1 MPERH
6 FISADKYV
14 LAMSRE
20 AKAVA
25 SVPQDTPVTFE
36 TRDCFSGSL
45 KSEDEPFTNVGW
57 DRINP
62 ATGPVFVEGAEPGD
76 ILRVFVEEIQVASSG
91 VIAAAPG
98 FGALPATVTE
108 ATRLVRVEGG
118 RAYFRW
124 PRKTGADLERALPI
138 RPMIGVIGVAPAGDA
153 VPTGTPDCHGGNMD
167 CQRIVQGAVL
177 YLPVFVP
184 GALLALG
191 DLHAVMADGEVA
203 VCGLEIAGQV
213 TLSCRVLK
221 GVKLPTPLLLEGGEI
236 MTLASALTLDE
247 AAALATLNMQTFLV
261 ETLKLDPTAAAML
274 LSVEGELRICQIV
287 DPLKTARMEIS
298 LEVLQAC
305 GYALP

>member
-1 MPERH
+1 MQYFIGADRH
-6 FISADKYV
+6 V
-14 LAMSRE
+14 LAMSGE
-20 AKAVA
+20 AAA
-25 SVPQDTPVTFE
+25 AARVPQDTPVVFE
-36 TRDCFSGSL
+36 TMDCFSNSL
-45 KSEDEPFTNVGW
+45 KSEDEPFTKVGW

-76 ILRVFVEEIQVASSG
+76 ILKVSIGDIKVAGSG

-98 FGALPATVTE
+98 FGAMPDTVGE

-124 PRKTGADLERALPI
+124 PRKAGADLERTLPV
-138 RPMIGVIGVAPAGDA
+138 RPMIGVIGVAPAGEA
-153 VPTGTPDCHGGNMD
+153 VPTGTPDRHGGNMD
-167 CQRIVQGAVL
+167 CRRIVRGAVL

-221 GVKLPTPLLLEGGEI
+221 GVKLPTPLLVEGGEV
-236 MTLASALTLDE
+236 MTLASAPTLDE
-247 AAALATLNMQTFLV
+247 AAAMAALNMQSLLV
-261 ETLKLDPTAAAML
+261 EALKLDPTAAAML

-287 DPLKTARMEIS
+287 DPLRTARMELS
-298 LEVLQAC
+298 LEVLEAC
-305 GYALP
+305 GYGLP